1 MPEAIYRLTSKGKI
15 KLRALLEDDI
25 RWKDVRCRKRTSKG
39 QEIWNRSWLHK
50 QTELDHET
58 IKKIVSVVDPSATLD
73 SASGSVQ
80 ESTLIQLFCRLGCP
94 ESEVKTSRYW
104 IRVETTNDTI
114 AHRPEQLVKLLRI
127 LDYKQQQRE
136 FEDHL
141 ERLNAAA
148 FLITAPCD
156 RSQRWAIHHLA
167 YKINN
172 CDRAVRT
179 PLIDVSTHQI
189 RQGNVDVLWREL
201 AAKLKIASGDRDTI
215 LAKLSQTAAKRPLII
230 ALYNFGAED
239 LTPCDVIRDFWEPL
253 MTKLSSVRPTSRRSQ
268 IVLLMADCNIDI
280 DESGSIK
287 PLSSLDAITLEDVK
301 TWLDKDEV
309 SRWCGLEFSPRWVD
323 EFIQR
328 NCQHECPDNPWSWDN
343 PGKVLDR
350 LCFEFGLE
358 NGIESLR
365 RKWEW

>member
-1 MPEAIYRLTSKGKI
+1 MPEATYRLTRKGKT
-15 KLRALLEDDI
+15 KLKALLEG
-25 RWKDVRCRKRTSKG
+25 RKCPKRTSNG

-50 QTELDHET
+50 QTGLDHGT
-58 IKKIVSVVDPSATLD
+58 IKKIVKAVDPSAPGD
-73 SASGSVQ
+73 SVSGSVQ
-80 ESTLIQLFCRLGCP
+80 ESTFIQLFCKLGCL
-94 ESEVKTSRYW
+94 ESESELKASRYW
-104 IRVETTNDTI
+104 IQVETTNDTI
-114 AHRPEQLVKLLRI
+114 THRPEHLAKLLRI
-127 LDYKQQQRE
+127 LDYKKQQRE

-141 ERLNAAA
+141 ENFDAAA

-189 RQGNVDVLWREL
+189 RQGNLDVLWREL
-201 AAKLKIASGDRDTI
+201 AAKLKILSDDPADI
-215 LAKLSQTAAKRPLII
+215 LAKLSQTAARRPLII

-253 MTKLSSVRPTSRRSQ
+253 IANLSIVRPTSRRSQ
-268 IVLLMADCNIDI
+268 IILLMADCNIDI

-301 TWLDKDEV
+301 NWLHKDEV
-309 SRWCGLEFSPRWVD
+309 SQWCRQEFNHRWVD
-323 EFIQR
+323 TFIQK
-328 NCQHECPDNPWSWDN
+328 NCQLECHDNPWNWGN